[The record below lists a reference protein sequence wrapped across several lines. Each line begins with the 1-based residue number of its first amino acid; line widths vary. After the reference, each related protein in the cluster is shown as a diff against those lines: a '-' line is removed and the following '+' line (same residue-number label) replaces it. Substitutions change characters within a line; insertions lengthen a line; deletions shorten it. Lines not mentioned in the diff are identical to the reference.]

1 MRGHEKKVPAE
12 RLPFGV
18 TLFQLDIAM
27 GSPRIGNLNQTV
39 RMANSKKLDRL
50 LEYLKDLNEEKFT
63 GSIKINFSQG
73 SIARVERFEEI
84 SKKLSHRKV

>member
-1 MRGHEKKVPAE
+1 MTGHEEKGPTE
-12 RLPFGV
+12 RLPFG
-18 TLFQLDIAM
+18 LILYQLDIAM

>member
-1 MRGHEKKVPAE
+1 MRGHEKKGPAE
-12 RLPFGV
+12 RLPFGL

-50 LEYLKDLNEEKFT
+50 LEYLKDLNEENFT
-63 GSIKINFSQG
+63 GSIKINFQP
-73 SIARVERFEEI
+73 R
-84 SKKLSHRKV
+84 KHRQS